1 MKKRMFSFL
10 LAYSLLLTGCSAC
23 IGQFGITR
31 AYLLAPAKEI
41 SVYDYSQILFAAGLG
56 YIFFRQIPD
65 VWSVVGYVL
74 ICGAGIGMFLY
85 HRRMD
90 RRRIQ

>member
-1 MKKRMFSFL
+1 MNTWIAL
-10 LAYSLLLTGCSAC
+10 
-23 IGQFGITR
+23 
-31 AYLLAPAKEI
+31 
-41 SVYDYSQILFAAGLG
+41 ILFAAGLG